1 MADRNEPLIAVTPGD
16 ITGIGPEILVKVI
29 TEGPPEN
36 CRLLA
41 VGDARV
47 LRASFAALGAK
58 FDLPVFRDIEE
69 AAASDARV
77 MVLDLAQGGEE
88 LLALARPHPEAGRMA
103 AEALVQSAR
112 WAKEGKVDAVVFGP
126 LVKESLYL
134 GKTKYNDETEMMRE
148 QLEAPL
154 MKSVAKIGNIFR
166 ITIAEHV
173 PLQRIPEFITRE
185 NILEAIEILNEAL
198 KMYGMKT
205 PRIAVAALN
214 PHAGEGGLVGR
225 EEIDH
230 IVPAVEEARKKGI
243 DVYGPIP
250 ADTVYVRAFKGQYD
264 GVVNMYHDQANIA
277 LKMAGFGEIVIIFA
291 RSPAIIT
298 TPSHGPAY
306 GKAGKGTADPGNLRA
321 TIEVAASLA
330 RHRSPI
336 R

>member
-1 MADRNEPLIAVTPGD
+1 MADRENPLIAVTPGD
-16 ITGIGPEILVKVI
+16 ITGIGPEILVKGI
-29 TEGPPEN
+29 TEGPPGG

-47 LRASFAALGAK
+47 LRASFDALEAK
-58 FDLPVFRDIEE
+58 FDLPVFKNIEGV
-69 AAASDARV
+69 AAGDARV
-77 MVLDLAQGGEE
+77 MVLDMAQGGEK

-103 AEALVQSAR
+103 AEALIRSAK
-112 WAKEGKVDAVVFGP
+112 WAREGRVDAVVFGP
-126 LVKESLYL
+126 LVKETLYL
-134 GKTKYNDETEMMRE
+134 GKTKYNDETEMMRK
-148 QLEAPL
+148 QLKAPL

-173 PLQRIPEFITRE
+173 PLQKIPEFITRE
-185 NILEAIEILNEAL
+185 NVLEAIEILNETL
-198 KMYGMKT
+198 KMYGMET

-230 IVPAVEEARKKGI
+230 IAPAIEGARGKGT
-243 DVYGPIP
+243 DVYGPVP

-306 GKAGKGTADPGNLRA
+306 GKAGKGTADPGNLRE
-321 TIEVAASLA
+321 TIKVASSLA
-330 RHRSPI
+330 RHRPLG

>member
-1 MADRNEPLIAVTPGD
+1 MMDKNKPLSAVTLGD

-29 TEGPPEN
+29 TEGPPKD

-41 VGDARV
+41 VGDAQV
-47 LRASFAALGAK
+47 LRASFDALGTK
-58 FDLPVFRDIEE
+58 FDLPIFNNIEE
-69 AAASDARV
+69 AVASEAQV
-77 MVLDLAQGGEE
+77 MALDLAQGGGE
-88 LLALARPHPEAGRMA
+88 LLSLARPHPEAGRMA
-103 AEALVQSAR
+103 AEALIQSAK
-112 WAKEGKVDAVVFGP
+112 WAKEGKVDGVVFGP
-126 LVKESLYL
+126 LVKETLYL
-134 GKTKYNDETEMMRE
+134 GKKKYNDETEMMRE

-166 ITIAEHV
+166 VTIAEHV
-173 PLQRIPEFITRE
+173 PLQKIPEFITRE
-185 NILEAIEILNEAL
+185 NILDAIEILQETV
-198 KMYGMKT
+198 KMYGVKS

-230 IVPAVEEARKKGI
+230 IAPAIEEAKKKGI

-330 RHRSPI
+330 RHRQG

>member
-1 MADRNEPLIAVTPGD
+1 VNRDKPLIAVTLGD

-41 VGDARV
+41 IGDAQV
-47 LRASFAALGAK
+47 LHASFAALGAK
-58 FDLPVFRDIEE
+58 FDLPAFRSIEE
-69 AAASDARV
+69 AAVSEAQV
-77 MVLDLAQGGEE
+77 MVLDLNQGGGE

-103 AEALVQSAR
+103 AEALIQSAR
-112 WAKEGKVDAVVFGP
+112 WAKEGKVDGVVFGP
-126 LVKESLYL
+126 LVKETLYL
-134 GKTKYNDETEMMRE
+134 GKKKYNDETEMMRE

-154 MKSVAKIGNIFR
+154 MKSVAKIGDIFR

-173 PLQRIPEFITRE
+173 PLQKIPEFITRE
-185 NILEAIEILNEAL
+185 NVLEAIEILQEAL
-198 KMYGMKT
+198 TMYGVKS

-230 IVPAVEEARKKGI
+230 IAPAIEEAKQKGI

-291 RSPAIIT
+291 RSPVIIT

-306 GKAGKGTADPGNLRA
+306 GKAGKGTADPGNLRVA
-321 TIEVAASLA
+321 IEVAASLA
-330 RHRSPI
+330 QRKLTQ
-336 R
+336 

>member
-1 MADRNEPLIAVTPGD
+1 MVAKEKPLIAVTLGD

-29 TEGPPEN
+29 VAGPPDS

-41 VGDARV
+41 VGDAAV
-47 LRASFAALGAK
+47 LRSSFKALRAK
-58 FDLPVFRDIEE
+58 FDLPVFRSIDE
-69 AAASDARV
+69 AAASGAQV
-77 MVLDLAQGGEE
+77 MVLDLAQGGGE

-103 AEALVQSAR
+103 AEALIQSAK
-112 WAKEGKVDAVVFGP
+112 WAKEGKVDGVVFGP

-134 GKTKYNDETEMMRE
+134 GKKKYNDETQMMRE

-166 ITIAEHV
+166 VTIAEHV
-173 PLQRIPEFITRE
+173 PLQKIPEYITRE
-185 NILEAIEILNEAL
+185 SVLEAIELLQEAL
-198 KMYGMKT
+198 NMYGLKS

-230 IVPAVEEARKKGI
+230 IAPAIEEARKKGI
-243 DVYGPIP
+243 DVYGPVP

-277 LKMAGFGEIVIIFA
+277 LKMAGFGEIVVIFA
-291 RSPAIIT
+291 RSPVIIT

-306 GKAGKGTADPGNLRA
+306 GKAGKGTADPGNLRT
-321 TIEVAASLA
+321 TIEVAAALA
-330 RHRSPI
+330 QHRLST

>member
-1 MADRNEPLIAVTPGD
+1 VNRDKPLIAVTLGD

-41 VGDARV
+41 IGDAQV
-47 LRASFAALGAK
+47 LHASFAALGAK
-58 FDLPVFRDIEE
+58 FDLPAFRSIGE
-69 AAASDARV
+69 AAVSEAQV
-77 MVLDLAQGGEE
+77 MVLDLNQGGGE

-103 AEALVQSAR
+103 AEALIQSAR
-112 WAKEGKVDAVVFGP
+112 WAKEGKVDGVVFGP
-126 LVKESLYL
+126 LVKETLYL
-134 GKTKYNDETEMMRE
+134 GKKKYNDETEMMRE

-154 MKSVAKIGNIFR
+154 MKSVAKIGDIFR

-173 PLQRIPEFITRE
+173 PLQKIPEFITRE
-185 NILEAIEILNEAL
+185 NVLEAIEILQEAL
-198 KMYGMKT
+198 TMYGVKS

-230 IVPAVEEARKKGI
+230 IAPAIEEAKQKGI

-291 RSPAIIT
+291 RSPVIIT

-306 GKAGKGTADPGNLRA
+306 GKAGKGTADPGNLRVA
-321 TIEVAASLA
+321 IEVAASLA

>member
-1 MADRNEPLIAVTPGD
+1 MDRINPLIAVTLGD

-29 TEGPPEN
+29 TEGPPAN
-36 CRLLA
+36 CRLLV
-41 VGDARV
+41 VGDAQV

-58 FDLPVFRDIEE
+58 FYLPVFRDIEE
-69 AAASDARV
+69 AVASDAQV
-77 MVLDLAQGGEE
+77 MVLDLAQGGSE

-103 AEALVQSAR
+103 AEALIQSAK

-126 LVKESLYL
+126 LVKESLSL
-134 GKTKYNDETEMMRE
+134 GRRKYNDETEMMRE
-148 QLEAPL
+148 QLKAPL

-173 PLQRIPEFITRE
+173 PLQKIPEFITRE
-185 NILEAIEILNEAL
+185 NVLEAIEILNEAL

-230 IVPAVEEARKKGI
+230 IAPAIEEAKKKGI
-243 DVYGPIP
+243 DVYGPVP

-277 LKMAGFGEIVIIFA
+277 MKMAGFGEIVIIFV
-291 RSPAIIT
+291 RSPVIIT

-330 RHRSPI
+330 RHRPSI